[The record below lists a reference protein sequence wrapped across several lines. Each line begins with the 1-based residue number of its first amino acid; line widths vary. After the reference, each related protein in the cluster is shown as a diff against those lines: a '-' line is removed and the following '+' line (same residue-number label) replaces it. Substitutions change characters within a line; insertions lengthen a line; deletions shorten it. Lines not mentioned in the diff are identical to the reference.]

1 MAVGREKKCYSN
13 LSFILNWL
21 IATLNRREYTYFIFH
36 TTSHKS
42 KVFYFVVVVKGM
54 TVSVACDE

>member
-21 IATLNRREYTYFIFH
+21 VATLNRREYTYFIFH

-42 KVFYFVVVVKGM
+42 KVSFCAIFY
-54 TVSVACDE
+54 SE

>member
-1 MAVGREKKCYSN
+1 MAVGREKKKCFSN

-21 IATLNRREYTYFIFH
+21 VATLNRREYTYFIFH

-42 KVFYFVVVVKGM
+42 KVSFYAIFY
-54 TVSVACDE
+54 SE